1 MKQMKDYENELI
13 TILNADKSN
22 WTRFYLLMK
31 EIEEKQLYRELNLN
45 SFTAWVKSF
54 SIKNKIHESVI
65 WNRKKAG
72 KVYENYVLVQK
83 DKGIEVA
90 PLEKAKIGVDSLVL
104 LDKISKRDKNLGAQL
119 TEKAIQK
126 EISREDLRN
135 AYKTIR
141 GDLQKNKAD
150 DKRDD
155 KKTITLSEKAEES
168 IIKIRETIAASK
180 IVAALAKPRWLGEEC
195 NKKAFKGAYEQD
207 KYKALTEF
215 PVYTGTTTNSR
226 RIDVLVAENLRVKE
240 HFNLNLHGIEIKV
253 SKSDLVNDMKYTEY
267 AEFVNYLW
275 LAIPEDL
282 LEVAEIVVPK
292 NVGILI
298 YKNDRI
304 NIKREAEILEPL
316 KLKESLTTLSL
327 RLL

>member
-1 MKQMKDYENELI
+1 MKPMKEYENELI
-13 TILNADKSN
+13 TILNADKKN
-22 WTRFYLLMK
+22 WTKFYLLMK
-31 EIEEKQLYRELNLN
+31 EIEEKQLYKELNLN

-72 KVYENYVLVQK
+72 KVYENYVSIQK

-90 PLEKAKIGVDSLVL
+90 PVERAQIGVDSLVL
-104 LDKISKRDKNLGAQL
+104 LDKISKRDNKLGAEL

-126 EISREDLRN
+126 EITREDLRN

-141 GDLQKNKAD
+141 GDLHKNKVD
-150 DKRDD
+150 NSKVS
-155 KKTITLSEKAEES
+155 TLSEKAEET
-168 IIKIRETIAASK
+168 IIKIKETITASK
-180 IVAALAKPRWLGEEC
+180 IVAALSKPRWLGEEC
-195 NKKAFKGAYEQD
+195 NRKAFKGAYEQD
-207 KYKALTEF
+207 KYKTLTEF
-215 PVYTGTTTNSR
+215 PVYTGTTSKSR

-253 SKSDLVNDMKYTEY
+253 SKSDLVNDMKYSEY

-275 LAIPEDL
+275 LAIPSDL
-282 LEVAEIVVPK
+282 IEVTETIAPK
-292 NVGILI
+292 NIGILI
-298 YKNDRI
+298 YKNDKI
-304 NIKREAEILEPL
+304 EIQREAERLNPL
-316 KLKESLTTLSL
+316 KLNESLTTLSL